1 MSNKNNVIDFSKFD
15 EIKTKASKKK
25 VIQVKPADEDDISP
39 KELAKRQKVEDE
51 IVRISKRYRKL
62 SKSMRES
69 ESDVQTNLR
78 VLKYCFNMSTR
89 LLPIAEEIYVTYKN
103 ERGMYAL
110 NALVNQTREIANDI
124 RMLSSNDKT
133 IEYVLQA
140 VFLPTLKLVLQHI
153 TGDFSD
159 LKRELSDALPEKKA
173 KSFKLKMNKMLKAQG
188 QLLNDVSKS
197 VEEKVTRHFE

>member
-1 MSNKNNVIDFSKFD
+1 VSNKNNVIDFSKFD

>member
-1 MSNKNNVIDFSKFD
+1 VSNKNNVIDFSKFD

-25 VIQVKPADEDDISP
+25 VIQVKAEGEEDISP
-39 KELAKRQKVEDE
+39 KELAKRQKVEEE
-51 IVRISKRYRKL
+51 IIRISKRYRKL

-69 ESDVQTNLR
+69 DSDVQTNIR

-110 NALVNQTREIANDI
+110 NALVNQTREIASDI

-140 VFLPTLKLVLQHI
+140 VFLPSLKLVLQHI
-153 TGDFSD
+153 TNDFSD
-159 LKRELSDALPEKKA
+159 LKRELGDILPPKKA
-173 KSFKLKMNKMLKAQG
+173 KAFKLKMNKMLKGQG
-188 QLLNDVSKS
+188 QLLNDMSKS
-197 VEEKVTRHFE
+197 VEEKVTKHFE